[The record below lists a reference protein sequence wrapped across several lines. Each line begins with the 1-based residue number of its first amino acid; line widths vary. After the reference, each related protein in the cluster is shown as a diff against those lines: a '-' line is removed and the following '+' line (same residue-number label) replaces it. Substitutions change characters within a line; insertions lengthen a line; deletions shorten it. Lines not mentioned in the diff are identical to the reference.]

1 MMAERGPPKKK
12 KKGST
17 KASTESSIVPVE
29 FESPAPCMSFP
40 PSQSTEGTS
49 KNKKRKGDTSSEKS
63 LRSKSQSGSNQ
74 PEALSLEYPAPSSNS
89 GEQVEKAPTKAKGK
103 KRAAPKQKMEKK
115 QLLQDSPAMGTRS
128 KAMEPS
134 SPDVNQKQKEA

>member
-1 MMAERGPPKKK
+1 MAG
-12 KKGST
+12 GM
-17 KASTESSIVPVE
+17 ESNSSVPAWL
-29 FESPAPCMSFP
+29 P
-40 PSQSTEGTS
+40 EG
-49 KNKKRKGDTSSEKS
+49 
-63 LRSKSQSGSNQ
+63 SKSQSGSNQ

-103 KRAAPKQKMEKK
+103 KRAAPKQKMEKSK

-134 SPDVNQKQKEA
+134 SPAMSTRSKRRLSI

>member
-74 PEALSLEYPAPSSNS
+74 PEALSLEYPTPSSNS